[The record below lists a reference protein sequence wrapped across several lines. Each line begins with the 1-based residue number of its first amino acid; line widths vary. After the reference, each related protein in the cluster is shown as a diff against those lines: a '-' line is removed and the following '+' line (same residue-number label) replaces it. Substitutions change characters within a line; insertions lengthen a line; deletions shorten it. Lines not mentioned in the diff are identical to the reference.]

1 MATSASQP
9 YIAKLGFQDKDRGKD
24 RHGLA
29 CEYLT
34 ERLTELAVIPHLLRR
49 TVESSRYDFPE
60 PLNPNDPKTQEY
72 IFEALA
78 CLKSGPRINVP
89 IGSKSYVKGFADVLL
104 PMFSVHF
111 GNGSCLYESEW
122 KILGE
127 VKISKEPA
135 ENVLQQINFYMHT
148 ISTVRETYV
157 LTDYDCADLQRLVE
171 GTNIKVFRLGQR
183 FEKWIASRPQP
194 ATQEL

>member
-9 YIAKLGFQDKDRGKD
+9 YIAKLGFQDKDRGTD

-29 CEYLT
+29 CEYLA
-34 ERLTELAVIPHLLRR
+34 ERLAELAVIPHLLGR
-49 TVESSRYDFPE
+49 TLDSWHHPVE
-60 PLNPNDPKTQEY
+60 PLNPNDPKTQEH

-78 CLKSGPRINVP
+78 LLKKVPRINVP

-104 PMFSVHF
+104 PMLRIDDTV
-111 GNGSCLYESEW
+111 YESGW

-148 ISTVRETYV
+148 ISTVSEAYV